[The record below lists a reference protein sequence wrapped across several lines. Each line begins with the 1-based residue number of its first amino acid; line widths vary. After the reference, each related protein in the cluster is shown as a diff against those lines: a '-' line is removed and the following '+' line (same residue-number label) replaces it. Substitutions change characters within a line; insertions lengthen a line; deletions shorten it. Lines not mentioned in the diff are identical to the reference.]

1 MSENYTFIK
10 KANLHINNT
19 EEWLRTSNMS
29 NMQALKDSDQIQ
41 KDQKTLKYID
51 YIFNDHSS
59 IKHTMLEN

>member
-29 NMQALKDSDQIQ
+29 NMQALKDSD
-41 KDQKTLKYID
+41 
-51 YIFNDHSS
+51 
-59 IKHTMLEN
+59 